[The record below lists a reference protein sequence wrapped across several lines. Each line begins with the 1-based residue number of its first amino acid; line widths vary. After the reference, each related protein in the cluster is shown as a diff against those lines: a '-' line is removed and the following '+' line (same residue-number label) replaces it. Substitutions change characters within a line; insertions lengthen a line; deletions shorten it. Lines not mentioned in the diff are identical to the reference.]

1 MKSYYPYI
9 YGAIAG
15 ALTFIAMVYICLHS
29 FAMTTAQSVIW
40 GVIGFILVGASSSY
54 TEYAIAEV
62 QRIADKYHM
71 DDEFLAKLTGMRQS
85 YFKVASDHLNLVA
98 PRYLWP
104 KILKILKKYE
114 KERDN
119 AENFH
124 L

>member
-1 MKSYYPYI
+1 MKRYYPYI

-54 TEYAIAEV
+54 
-62 QRIADKYHM
+62 M